1 MSRKLIHRGFT
12 LVELLVVIA
21 IIGILVSMLFP
32 ALQTVRQSARQAKC
46 SVNLRQVALATLAFE
61 ANKKYFP
68 RGANADGGS
77 FIIALLSNLKQEYL
91 YDLSQND
98 LEGQSYESRLLE
110 MCELEV
116 EPLICPAA
124 YTTDNKPSIAGTG
137 DFTTHYYGIAGP
149 VGTGDSSD
157 GSNHYEYASLNSA
170 VGGPI
175 GLQGV
180 FSPDGNGSFRRGK
193 RLMQI
198 HDGTSYTFGFGEIS
212 DFDDSENLDQ
222 IKRAGWAFGAT
233 YSGNRVIKTFAVKS
247 VSVGINRFGAS
258 LNDQGFNSNHP
269 GGAQFAVLDGAI
281 RFVSDTI
288 DVDVLKGVCSIDE
301 TERPEDL
308 DSF

>member
-1 MSRKLIHRGFT
+1 MSRKFNYRGFT

-21 IIGILVSMLFP
+21 VIGILVSMLFP
-32 ALQTVRQSARQAKC
+32 ALQTVRQAARQTKC
-46 SVNLRQVALATLAFE
+46 SVNLRQVALATLAYE
-61 ANKKYFP
+61 ANKMRFP
-68 RGANADGGS
+68 KGANAEGGS
-77 FIIALLSNLKQEYL
+77 FIISLLSNLKQMYL

-98 LEGQSYESRLLE
+98 LDGQSYRSRLIE

-124 YTTDNKPSIAGTG
+124 YTTDNKPSITGTG

-149 VGTGDSSD
+149 IGTGDSSD
-157 GSNHYEYASLNSA
+157 NENHYVYDSLNSA

-180 FSPDGNGSFRRGK
+180 FSPDASGTFRRGK
-193 RLMQI
+193 TLADVW
-198 HDGTSYTFGFGEIS
+198 DGTSYTFGFGEIS
-212 DFDDSENLDQ
+212 DFDDSENFDQ
-222 IKRAGWAFGAT
+222 IKRAGWAFGAN
-233 YSGNRVIKTFAVKS
+233 YSGRRVIETFAVKS

-269 GGAQFAVLDGAI
+269 GGAQFASLDGSI

-301 TERPEDL
+301 TEKPEDL